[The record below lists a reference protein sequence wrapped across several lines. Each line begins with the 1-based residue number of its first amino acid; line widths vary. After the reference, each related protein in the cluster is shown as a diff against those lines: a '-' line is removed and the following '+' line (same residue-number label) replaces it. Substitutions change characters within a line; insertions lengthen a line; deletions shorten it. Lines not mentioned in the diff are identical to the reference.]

1 MLVSQ
6 RLEPFMVYA
15 IASGFCF
22 AVFTFLAKYI
32 ISNRMRNFVSFVY
45 MQGFLIIGIF
55 TFLTYI
61 FAPKEVF
68 LPPAAVFPYAI
79 ISGGTSIIAYLLMY
93 YGLTRYDAS
102 SALPIIGVKPVF
114 VIPLSYI
121 FLGEYYGL
129 DVIFWILVAML
140 GAVMTSW
147 DDDMQIGRVLSTS
160 NRALWI
166 FLLTACLYAAG
177 NVAVKPAMKLVTNF
191 NFLIWRE
198 LAWFGTLI
206 CLAPLIF
213 HSDELKA
220 LKVGWRDSLFFVVL
234 AVIVQYFSYLLPF
247 YSLGYSVQITEGLG
261 AAQGIFAVTIGYL
274 ISRTNFK
281 ALAERHNPQTYLVRM
296 IGALLI
302 FFGIYFLSTVTLK

>member
-1 MLVSQ
+1 M
-6 RLEPFMVYA
+6 EPFMVYA
-15 IASGFCF
+15 IASGFFF
-22 AVFTFLAKYI
+22 AIFTFLAKYI

-45 MQGFLIIGIF
+45 MQGILIIGIF

-68 LPPAAVFPYAI
+68 VPPVAVFPYAI

-114 VIPLSYI
+114 VIPLSYV
-121 FLGEYYGL
+121 FLGEYYGV
-129 DVIFWILVAML
+129 DVTFWILVAML

-147 DDDMQIGRVLSTS
+147 DDDMQITRILSPS
-160 NRALWI
+160 NEALWI
-166 FLLTACLYAAG
+166 FLSTAFLYAAG
-177 NVAVKPAMKLVTNF
+177 NVAVKPAMKMVTNF

-198 LAWFGTLI
+198 LAWFGVLI

-213 HSDELKA
+213 HSEELKA
-220 LKVGWRDSLFFVVL
+220 LKVGWRNSFLFVVL
-234 AVIVQYFSYLLPF
+234 AVVVQYFSYLFLF
-247 YSLGYSVQITEGLG
+247 YSLGHSVQITEGLG

-274 ISRTNFK
+274 ISRTSFE
-281 ALAERHNPQTYLVRM
+281 ALAEHHNSRTYLVRM
-296 IGALLI
+296 IGAILI
-302 FFGIYFLSTVTLK
+302 FLGIYFLSTVAVK